1 MDEIPIR
8 IIRIGDEL
16 KETPIP
22 QDPPPLKKGHYKAW
36 GQPSRDRVQVL
47 LTQNAYK
54 QINEHATSDLNK
66 EVGGVLLGKATLFE
80 GTYYVLVETVM
91 PASLTQ
97 AGAAHLTFT
106 ADSWSA
112 ILNEKDRNPDLAP
125 LMVVGWYHTH
135 PRMSIF
141 LSGDDQFVHKNFFP
155 ERWHIA
161 LVLEPTKHHGGF
173 FVRRDGEIE
182 SAHGFYEIFDKEKKS
197 IINWK
202 NLFAEPA
209 PKAATPSATNQI
221 AWGVAAFMTIAFAC
235 IAFLMIFFLLRN
247 YDRAQDELSVARQ
260 TAEAAQSQA
269 IRLSEQNT
277 RTFQTLVAQG
287 TPISILHAIQTAE
300 ARATATQVAGA
311 TATAVSAQQTQ
322 TAQSAQATAVAQTA
336 TLSAQKTQAAQ
347 AISAQQTAAAQAV
360 QTSFPITSVQG
371 LEIRNLVVVV
381 KDKPLAQNP
390 TISVGEEVTFSLT
403 IGNNTQTEVV
413 VTNLRIAFQNQGD
426 PITVLSELRLKPGE
440 SRGFSPKKQF
450 AQPGNYVAYIFA
462 DQNGKTLRILAK
474 QGVPD
479 SLSFTVK

>member
-1 MDEIPIR
+1 MDEFVIK
-8 IIRIGDEL
+8 IGDEL

-54 QINEHATSDLNK
+54 QINEHATSDLNT

-209 PKAATPSATNQI
+209 PKPATPSATNQI

-235 IAFLMIFFLLRN
+235 IAFLMIFFLWRN

-287 TPISILHAIQTAE
+287 TPISTLHAIQTAE
-300 ARATATQVAGA
+300 ARATAIQVAGA
-311 TATAVSAQQTQ
+311 TATAVSVQQTQ
-322 TAQSAQATAVAQTA
+322 TAQFAQATAVAQTA
-336 TLSAQKTQAAQ
+336 TLSAQKTQAAAQ

-381 KDKPLAQNP
+381 KDKPLPQNP
-390 TISVGEEVTFSLT
+390 TISVGEEITFSLT
-403 IGNNTQTEVV
+403 IANNSQTEVV
-413 VTNLRIAFQNQGD
+413 VTNLRIDFQNQGE
-426 PITVLSELRLKPGE
+426 PITVFQELRLKPGE
-440 SRGFSPKKQF
+440 SRGFSPKKPF
-450 AQPGNYVAYIFA
+450 TQPGNYIAYIVA
-462 DQNGKTLRILAK
+462 DQNGKPLKILPK
-474 QGVPD
+474 QDVPYP
-479 SLSFTVK
+479 LSFTVR